1 MTRSKKVFAVFALA
15 FFLFLA
21 FVVYDI
27 STRTTFPGSEYKER
41 PLDSAQDSVRAD
53 STRH

>member
-1 MTRSKKVFAVFALA
+1 MTRSKKVFAGFAIV
-15 FFLFLA
+15 FFLFLV

-41 PLDSAQDSVRAD
+41 PVDSVQDSVRAD
-53 STRH
+53 STGQ

>member
-1 MTRSKKVFAVFALA
+1 MTRSKKVFAVFALV

-27 STRTTFPGSEYKER
+27 STRTTFPRSDYKEH
-41 PLDSAQDSVRAD
+41 PLDSLQDSVRAD
-53 STRH
+53 STGQ